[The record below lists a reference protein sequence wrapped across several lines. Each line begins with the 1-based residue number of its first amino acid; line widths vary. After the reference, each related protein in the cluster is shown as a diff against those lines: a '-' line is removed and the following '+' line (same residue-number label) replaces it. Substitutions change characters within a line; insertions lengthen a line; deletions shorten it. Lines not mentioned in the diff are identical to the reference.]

1 MNRKYFKNQLEVRLH
16 DMVYYGVEVDGEW
29 KYKMIPSDDIE
40 FVLKD
45 YEYVATVVPDGIP
58 LFRKIE
64 SKHANYDRAMD
75 VL

>member
-16 DMVYYGVEVDGEW
+16 DIIYYGVEVDGEW
-29 KYKMIPSDDIE
+29 KYKTIPSDDIE

-58 LFRKIE
+58 LFRKIG
-64 SKHANYDRAMD
+64 SKHADYDRAMG
-75 VL
+75 VI